1 MLRGEIWSYTP
12 QGSPRQ
18 PLVVIVSSDG
28 INQSA
33 RTWLL
38 GTPIAPDDPQ
48 DILAV
53 PIKGGH
59 GWACAG
65 TVSRFYRGWFGEHV
79 GTLDPS
85 TLDQL
90 NSALRAAFD
99 L

>member
-1 MLRGEIWSYTP
+1 MLRGEIWSYIP

-18 PLVVIVSSDG
+18 PLVVIVSIDG

-38 GTPIAPDDPQ
+38 GAPISPDDPK

-53 PIKGGH
+53 QIEGR
-59 GWACAG
+59 GWVSAG
-65 TVSRFYRGWFGEHV
+65 KVTRLYRGWLRERVGE
-79 GTLDPS
+79 LDAP
-85 TLDQL
+85 TAVHL